1 MERTM
6 TLTPMKAMRGR
17 AAAQVPPRSHAP
29 TMAERVARAWILRGA
44 DGCGFDENTGQEAA
58 RSPATPANRS
68 TSH

>member
-6 TLTPMKAMRGR
+6 NLTPVKAMRGR
-17 AAAQVPPRSHAP
+17 AAAQVPPLSYAP

-44 DGCGFDENTGQEAA
+44 DGCGLDENIGEEAV
-58 RSPATPANRS
+58 RSPATPASRS

>member
-6 TLTPMKAMRGR
+6 NLTPVKAMRGR
-17 AAAQVPPRSHAP
+17 AAAQVPPLSHVP

-44 DGCGFDENTGQEAA
+44 DGCGFDENIGQEAA

-68 TSH
+68 ISH

>member
-6 TLTPMKAMRGR
+6 MLTSMQAMRGR
-17 AAAQVPPRSHAP
+17 PAPQVPLSHAP

-44 DGCGFDENTGQEAA
+44 DGCGFDENIGQEAV
-58 RSPATPANRS
+58 RPPATPANRS